1 MGKRRWAR
9 DDCTS
14 CREQLNQQ
22 VAASSS
28 DIAIDSCLQCT
39 PVPLKLD
46 SICLQTIVSA
56 TCSPLYAS
64 PLSHPVPLVNSCK
77 PAIYSAGSYPRLRPN
92 KCSRERTATRV

>member
-9 DDCTS
+9 DDS
-14 CREQLNQQ
+14 ISN
-22 VAASSS
+22 
-28 DIAIDSCLQCT
+28 T
-39 PVPLKLD
+39 PRLPEC
-46 SICLQTIVSA
+46 ICQALGDFEERSRPSRHSLQTIVSA

>member
-9 DDCTS
+9 DDYMT
-14 CREQLNQQ
+14 
-22 VAASSS
+22 
-28 DIAIDSCLQCT
+28 IDSYLQCT
-39 PVPLKLD
+39 PIPLKLD